1 MSNYDSMRRREIPA
15 PEKTYEI
22 SDDPGDGAETVGRT
36 AILIL
41 EDDVAFA
48 SQLKEALEIQEHAV
62 TVVANGAEGLK
73 KIMAGDFSIIL
84 CDMVMPNFPGDMFYA
99 AVERVRPQ
107 LCKRFIF
114 MTGHQG
120 DRKIEEF
127 IRRIRGLMLWKPFQM
142 QVLFETVAA
151 VNNKNGQNYNG
162 DKDVAQV
169 AAKVKL
175 EMPK

>member
-1 MSNYDSMRRREIPA
+1 MSDYYSMRRREITK

-22 SDDPGDGAETVGRT
+22 SDDT
-36 AILIL
+36 ATLRQKTMLIL

-48 SQLKEALEIQEHAV
+48 IQLKDALEVQGYVV

-73 KIMAGDFSIIL
+73 KILAANFSIIL

-127 IRRIRGLMLWKPFQM
+127 IRRIRGLMLWKPFQLH
-142 QVLFETVAA
+142 VLFEAVEA
-151 VNNKNGQNYNG
+151 VNNKKG
-162 DKDVAQV
+162 
-169 AAKVKL
+169 
-175 EMPK
+175 